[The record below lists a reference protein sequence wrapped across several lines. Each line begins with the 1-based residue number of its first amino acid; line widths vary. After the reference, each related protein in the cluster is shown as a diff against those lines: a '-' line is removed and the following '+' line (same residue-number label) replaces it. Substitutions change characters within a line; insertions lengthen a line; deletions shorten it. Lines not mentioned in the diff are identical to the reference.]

1 MMDKE
6 KRAAQFLAKAK
17 EKFGDLYDYSN
28 IQYEHNRVQVTIICP
43 HHGEFRVLP
52 NNFLA
57 RDIGCPHCGREA
69 ARQKRRENYN
79 KKRAIDGCGA
89 NQFNVRG
96 YQTQHPDLL
105 KKIFE

>member
-6 KRAAQFLAKAK
+6 KRAAQFLARAK

-28 IQYEHNRVQVTIICP
+28 IQYEHNRAQVTIICP

-69 ARQKRRENYN
+69 AKRKGERTTT
-79 KKRAIDGCGA
+79 KKEPSMAAGHISSMS
-89 NQFNVRG
+89 VVIKPSILT
-96 YQTQHPDLL
+96 Y
-105 KKIFE
+105 